1 MHRDDFKTPPS
12 LTGQS
17 YNPYQAPTTHTQNDE
32 YDDAQLLDEPNRL
45 PAGHGV
51 SWIGQAWRI
60 FLARPFLWLMLGVG
74 YVVLMTILSFIPIV
88 NFLVGLFHPCVVAGL
103 AYVAYQIDVGDD
115 VGLGDVFVGFRHQV
129 VQQVLLVGLSMV
141 VVFVAL
147 AVMAVLMGIFGSSL
161 TNPSQITQNTTAI
174 LIMILVGLI
183 FFIPL
188 SMVMWLAPI
197 LVLFH
202 EMSALSAMKLS
213 FKACVRNIL
222 PFLVYTIVIGLI
234 AIIAMIPFG
243 LGYFVLLPML
253 FISMYVIYKD
263 ILIAHH

>member
-1 MHRDDFKTPPS
+1 
-12 LTGQS
+12 
-17 YNPYQAPTTHTQNDE
+17 
-32 YDDAQLLDEPNRL
+32 
-45 PAGHGV
+45 
-51 SWIGQAWRI
+51 
-60 FLARPFLWLMLGVG
+60 
-74 YVVLMTILSFIPIV
+74 
-88 NFLVGLFHPCVVAGL
+88 
-103 AYVAYQIDVGDD
+103 
-115 VGLGDVFVGFRHQV
+115 
-129 VQQVLLVGLSMV
+129 MV